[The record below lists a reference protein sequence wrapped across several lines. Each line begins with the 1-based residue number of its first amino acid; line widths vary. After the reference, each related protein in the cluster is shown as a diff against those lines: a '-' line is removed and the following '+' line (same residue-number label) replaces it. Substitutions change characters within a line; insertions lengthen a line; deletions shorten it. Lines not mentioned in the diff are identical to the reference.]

1 MNLKSRLKRLEEA
14 TLTEK
19 QAMKASEYIEALTDY
34 LLDETPDNDQRLKD
48 TGVNTSFVMRQAP
61 EGK

>member
-19 QAMKASEYIEALTDY
+19 QTKKASEYLEALTNY
-34 LLDETPDNDQRLKD
+34 LLDETPDNYQRLKD

>member
-19 QAMKASEYIEALTDY
+19 QKKKASEYLEALTNY
-34 LLDETPDNDQRLKD
+34 LLDETPDNYQRLKD
-48 TGVNTSFVMRQAP
+48 TGVNTSFVIRQAP